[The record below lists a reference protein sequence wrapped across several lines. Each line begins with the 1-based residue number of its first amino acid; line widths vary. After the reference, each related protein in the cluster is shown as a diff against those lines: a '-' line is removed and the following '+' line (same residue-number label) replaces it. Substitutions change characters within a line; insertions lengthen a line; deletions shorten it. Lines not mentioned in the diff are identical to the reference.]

1 MGPVSRPAYG
11 DTTAAL
17 RSLEEFEIEQTP
29 EIDYKAIERKL
40 RIHNLKNK

>member
-17 RSLEEFEIEQTP
+17 RSLEETEIEQ
-29 EIDYKAIERKL
+29 EHEVDYKTIERKL
-40 RIHNLKNK
+40 KLHNLKTK